1 MTRLIKTLIAGTA
14 LTILPLSLAYA
25 GDSTTNTGSQILN
38 GQVNLH
44 TAVST
49 VNTELMNVQ
58 GDAAAQSVAAANV
71 LDVTTMQDT
80 KVTNNQYA
88 SSVNISSEL
97 NANVKNV
104 GKDVSLVSQAVC
116 NSANI
121 STDPTTTDV
130 YSNQE
135 CDAKDPSS
143 RLNATVQNVNGNLT
157 ASTSALGNTFEED
170 TNAPNAPIQ
179 NYQIN
184 KSNINSSANVNAY
197 NVNGNAVVS
206 SSAIGNDAQIV
217 HYSTGN

>member
-1 MTRLIKTLIAGTA
+1 MTRLIKILTATTA

-25 GDSTTNTGSQILN
+25 GDSTTSGSQILN

-44 TAVST
+44 TVVST

-88 SSVNISSEL
+88 TSVNISSAL

-104 GKDVSLVSQAVC
+104 SHNVSLVSQAFC
-116 NSANI
+116 NSATV

-135 CDAKDPSS
+135 CDVKDPSS
-143 RLNATVQNVNGNLT
+143 KINATVQNIGGDMT
-157 ASTSALGNTFEED
+157 IASSSLGNTFQED
-170 TNAPNAPIQ
+170 TNAPNAPVQ
-179 NYQIN
+179 TYQIN
-184 KSNINSSANVNAY
+184 KSSLNSTVNANAY
-197 NVNGNAVVS
+197 NINGTAVVNS
-206 SSAIGNDAQIV
+206 TAIGNDAQIV